1 MILGSKLLPC
11 RLSRSLVL
19 SSSLQSHLYL
29 LVTDQGF
36 LQEEQ
41 VVWESLHNVDGDSCF
56 CDSDFHL
63 SHSLGKEPGAEG
75 GSGSPEKQ
83 RQVDQVCGTFL
94 ALVSCMHCSHLEMVT
109 SDTCAP
115 LLCYLGTIST
125 LGVSSLS
132 SQRYTWL
139 CVLLWRRGNQRS

>member
-1 MILGSKLLPC
+1 MFSPAQG
-11 RLSRSLVL
+11 
-19 SSSLQSHLYL
+19 HLYL

-63 SHSLGKEPGAEG
+63 SHSPGKGPGTGG

-83 RQVDQVCGTFL
+83 RQVDQVCG
-94 ALVSCMHCSHLEMVT
+94 ALGAGVGCRARVCLGELCAQGGQPVSYLLETVT
-109 SDTCAP
+109 YDTGP
-115 LLCYLGTIST
+115 FSGLCGP
-125 LGVSSLS
+125 SL
-132 SQRYTWL
+132 RL
-139 CVLLWRRGNQRS
+139 VCVLWHHR